1 MFMRS
6 HKVRVTT
13 AVGTTNPV
21 DAKQWSM
28 QNQRLLMKTNSSIDL
43 NEENEKQSSGCF

>member
-13 AVGTTNPV
+13 AAGTTNPV
-21 DAKQWSM
+21 DSKQWRM
-28 QNQRLLMKTNSSIDL
+28 QNQRLLIKTSSSIDL
-43 NEENEKQSSGCF
+43 NEENEKQSSGYF